1 MPDEEKKVIPS
12 SMSKY
17 LRPDRFDIEPSIP
30 GSDNKWAHWK
40 YSFENF
46 IALEANSADEDLK
59 FKILAN
65 HISPSIFNYICEC
78 TKYKD
83 AIATLNA
90 TYERKQNIILARH
103 RLISR
108 RQQPGESMAEY
119 SRALTILARDC
130 VFKDVT
136 AKVHQDEAVR
146 GAFIAGVSSSKI
158 RERLLEKSSSTL
170 EETLNLAISLETAG
184 NTSQLLTEPG
194 PSTLSATVNAAVPEA
209 HNLAISST
217 RQNSTHP
224 SQSTQNKRR
233 CFFCG
238 GPVHQRLKCP
248 ARNAD
253 CQLCSKK
260 GHFANVCRSSSGQ
273 TQRAAN
279 VIITQDDD
287 SQSELTDPQLLT
299 ILAAAPASLRKT
311 TVKINLNNIRA
322 DALLDS
328 GSSITFINNNLARSM
343 DLKRKPSR
351 RAVAL
356 ASSNNISYTEGHC
369 YATIE
374 IGNHKYE
381 RHPLH
386 ILAGLCADV
395 IIGQDILEQHKSV
408 EVEYGG
414 KRESLKEPSEPLQ
427 PELPEL
433 RRSARERR
441 PPGYLQDY
449 VVS

>member
-30 GSDNKWAHWK
+30 GSDIKWAHWK
-40 YSFENF
+40 YSFESF

-78 TKYKD
+78 TKYTD

-108 RQQPGESMAEY
+108 RQQPGESMAE
-119 SRALTILARDC
+119 
-130 VFKDVT
+130 
-136 AKVHQDEAVR
+136 
-146 GAFIAGVSSSKI
+146 
-158 RERLLEKSSSTL
+158 ERLLEKSSSTL

-194 PSTLSATVNAAVPEA
+194 PSTSSATVNAAIPEA
-209 HNLAISST
+209 RNLAISST

-224 SQSTQNKRR
+224 SQPTQNKRR

-260 GHFANVCRSSSGQ
+260 GHFANACRSSSGQ

-311 TVKINLNNIRA
+311 TFKVNLNNIRA

-343 DLKRKPSR
+343 DLKRIPSR

-414 KRESLKEPSEPLQ
+414 KREPLKEPSEPLQ

-433 RRSARERR
+433 RRSTRERR
-441 PPGYLQDY
+441 PPGHLQDY